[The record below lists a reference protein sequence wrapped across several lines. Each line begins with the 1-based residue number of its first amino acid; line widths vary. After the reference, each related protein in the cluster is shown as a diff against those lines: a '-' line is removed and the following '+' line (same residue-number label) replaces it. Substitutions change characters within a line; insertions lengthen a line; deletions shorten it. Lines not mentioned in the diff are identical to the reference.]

1 MRFARGKTIEI
12 NGEKVLL
19 YYFFS
24 VRNSNVIDNLADM
37 PNIDTLRKCLNTYH
51 KNEIWLAIDQK

>member
-37 PNIDTLRKCLNTYH
+37 PNIDTLRQCLNAYH

>member
-1 MRFARGKTIEI
+1 MRYKRGKTIEI

-24 VRNSNVIDNLADM
+24 ARNSNVLDNLTDM

-51 KNEIWLAIDQK
+51 KDEIWLANDQK